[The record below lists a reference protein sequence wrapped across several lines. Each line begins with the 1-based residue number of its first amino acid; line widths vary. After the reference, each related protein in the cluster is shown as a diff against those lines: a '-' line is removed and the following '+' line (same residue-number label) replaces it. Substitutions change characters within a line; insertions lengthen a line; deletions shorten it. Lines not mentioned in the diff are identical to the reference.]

1 MTYRVRRHIGCSSHH
16 SKYLGEDPFY
26 VRLSGAGEG
35 SLLLLLLCR
44 WLSLACSSQLFP
56 SEVFTLEVT
65 AQKAQE
71 AQEVD
76 QGVEQTS
83 SIIPSGVDV
92 LAAEREEGDRERCSG
107 GAQGMVRGQEREDS
121 GSFRCS

>member
-44 WLSLACSSQLFP
+44 WLSLACSSHPPISNNPQA
-56 SEVFTLEVT
+56 EV
-65 AQKAQE
+65 AQKA
-71 AQEVD
+71 
-76 QGVEQTS
+76 
-83 SIIPSGVDV
+83 
-92 LAAEREEGDRERCSG
+92 
-107 GAQGMVRGQEREDS
+107 
-121 GSFRCS
+121 